1 MPKTLNVQVSVK
13 DVKLYQTLLE
23 TIQEILRDERIP
35 LDVRDEYLRKLMPQL
50 GLEYEE

>member
-13 DVKLYQTLLE
+13 DAELYQALSNAVL
-23 TIQEILRDERIP
+23 EILRDERIP
-35 LDVRDEYLRKLMPQL
+35 LDVRDEYLRKLMPLL